1 MRVFEVCD
9 KYALKEVPNNI
20 FESKD
25 RDCFFISFEN
35 DLDNEKLKLLVILS
49 PIFIASFDSYD
60 KRLGFLEK
68 TMENSSY
75 PYALHPHFFAN
86 FDMDKYLK
94 ETSYSNEIE
103 EDIVLTKEN
112 RLIFYFNPL
121 DESFLISLL
130 CMVDNLILDDKNR
143 KELLKYFDK
152 MRDDIVINGR
162 RSILANGIQAFYLNK
177 YVVVR
182 MLELID
188 FIKKSNPKSN
198 PYLKAIEDL
207 VNKLKTPRDIIY
219 KS

>member
-1 MRVFEVCD
+1 
-9 KYALKEVPNNI
+9 
-20 FESKD
+20 
-25 RDCFFISFEN
+25 
-35 DLDNEKLKLLVILS
+35 
-49 PIFIASFDSYD
+49 
-60 KRLGFLEK
+60 
-68 TMENSSY
+68 
-75 PYALHPHFFAN
+75 
-86 FDMDKYLK
+86 
-94 ETSYSNEIE
+94 
-103 EDIVLTKEN
+103 
-112 RLIFYFNPL
+112 
-121 DESFLISLL
+121 
-130 CMVDNLILDDKNR
+130 MVDNLILDDKNR